1 MVARLEQFLNRQWYQ
16 GGFLSTALRPLG
28 ALYCAASYLRHQ
40 FYTHGRRQRAAL
52 PSLVVGNLTVGGS
65 GKTPLVLALAQH
77 LVAKGWHPA
86 LVSRGYRARPP
97 AYPYLVQKDDDPIR
111 AGDEPLLLSRRSQ
124 LPVVIGPDRLQDIA
138 WLSTQGMADIVIL
151 DDGFQHL
158 SLLPDLSLL
167 VVDGL
172 RGFGVGRCLPA
183 GPLREPLMALHRADA
198 LITNGVWTGDSSISK
213 AGLPLFEMQMQA
225 QPLVSIEDSEI
236 RKDLSTLQGQLVHAV
251 SGIGNPERFFRQLE
265 ALGAIVQRHPFPDHH
280 VFEKDDFRNL
290 GDAPIVMTEKDA
302 VKCAGLNLA
311 NAWVLRIE
319 AVLDSAFWCWFD
331 ERLDRIR
338 RMQDGH

>member
-16 GGFLSTALRPLG
+16 GGLLSTALRPLG
-28 ALYCAASYLRHQ
+28 ALYCAASHLRHQ
-40 FYTHGRRQRAAL
+40 FYTHGRRQRALL
-52 PSLVVGNLTVGGS
+52 PSLVVGNLTAGGS
-65 GKTPLVLALAQH
+65 GKTPLVLALARH
-77 LVAKGWHPA
+77 LEAKGWRPA

-97 AYPYLVQKDDDPIR
+97 GYPYLVQTDDDSAR
-111 AGDEPLLLSRRSQ
+111 AGDEPLLLSHRSR

-138 WLSTQGMADIVIL
+138 WLAARRMADIAVL

-167 VVDGL
+167 VVDGE

-183 GPLREPLMALHRADA
+183 GPLREPLTALHRAHA
-198 LITNGVWTGDSSISK
+198 LISNGVWTGDSSVSK

-225 QPLVSIEDSEI
+225 QLLVSIEDSEI
-236 RKDLSTLQGQLVHAV
+236 RKDLASLQGQRVHAI

-265 ALGAIVQRHPFPDHH
+265 TLGAIVERHPFPDHH
-280 VFEKDDFRNL
+280 AFEEDDFRNL
-290 GDAPIVMTEKDA
+290 HAAPIVMTEKDA

-311 NAWVLRIE
+311 NAWALRIE
-319 AVLDSAFWCWFD
+319 AVLDSPFWCWFD
-331 ERLDRIR
+331 ERLDSIR
-338 RMQDGH
+338 RIHDGH